1 MAVYDTMAP
10 QVVETVDQFGQVGFV
25 ETMGAPVYE
34 TIGAPVSAPIIA
46 GQAKVIGGGIQGLP
60 MVEAVGAPG
69 VVETVDQFGNVGFVE
84 TMDAPQVA
92 YASAPVAYGAAPV
105 SYGAAP
111 MSYGAAPVS
120 YGAAPVSYGAAPMSY
135 GAAPVS
141 YAAAPMAFGTSSYGT
156 RMAGAQQSFTYGNC
170 AGAQMSY
177 GTTYAG
183 GYAQA
188 PVSYGTT
195 YAGGSAQPYTGGSV
209 FGSQPFS
216 FSAANAA
223 TVTAAVPKVV
233 TTQKAKRGCC

>member
-84 TMDAPQVA
+84 TMGAPQVA
-92 YASAPVAYGAAPV
+92 YASAPLA
-105 SYGAAP
+105 
-111 MSYGAAPVS
+111 

-141 YAAAPMAFGTSSYGT
+141 YAAAPMAFGTTSYGT
-156 RMAGAQQSFTYGNC
+156 RMAGAQQSFACGNY
-170 AGAQMSY
+170 AGAQVSY

-195 YAGGSAQPYTGGSV
+195 YAGGYAQPYTGGSV

>member
-1 MAVYDTMAP
+1 MAVYETMAP

-25 ETMGAPVYE
+25 ETMGAPVSE

-60 MVEAVGAPG
+60 MVEAVGAPA
-69 VVETVDQFGNVGFVE
+69 VVETLDQFGNVGFVE
-84 TMDAPQVA
+84 TMGAPAAA
-92 YASAPVAYGAAPV
+92 YASAPVAYA
-105 SYGAAP
+105 
-111 MSYGAAPVS
+111 
-120 YGAAPVSYGAAPMSY
+120 AAPVSYGAAPMSY

-141 YAAAPMAFGTSSYGT
+141 YAAAPMAFGTTSYGT
-156 RMAGAQQSFTYGNC
+156 RMAGAQQSFAYGNC
-170 AGAQMSY
+170 AGAQVSY

-195 YAGGSAQPYTGGSV
+195 YAGGYAQPYTGGSV

-216 FSAANAA
+216 FTAANAA

-233 TTQKAKRGCC
+233 TTTQKAKRGCC